1 MIRALLALLVSAA
14 PALAVDGAPD
24 GAAVFRARCASC
36 HAVAAAAPP
45 GAGPNLA
52 GVMGRRVGGDGRFS
66 YSPVL
71 EAARNAGDTWTA
83 ERLREFLADPEDM
96 YPGLWMGANRLR
108 DAADRDAVAAFL
120 REAR

>member
-1 MIRALLALLVSAA
+1 MIRALLALLLGAT
-14 PALAVDGAPD
+14 PALAED

-36 HAVAAAAPP
+36 HATAATASP

-52 GVMGRRVGGDGRFS
+52 GVVGRRVGGDARFS

-71 EAARNAGDTWTA
+71 EAARDAGDTWTA
-83 ERLREFLADPEDM
+83 ERLAEFLADPEEM

-108 DAADRDAVAAFL
+108 DAGDREAVVAFL
-120 REAR
+120 RAAR

>member
-1 MIRALLALLVSAA
+1 LIRALLALLVGAA
-14 PALAVDGAPD
+14 PAEAGAPD
-24 GAAVFRARCASC
+24 GASVFRARCAAC
-36 HAVAAAAPP
+36 HAVAQAAPP

-71 EAARNAGDTWTA
+71 EAARDGGDTWTA
-83 ERLREFLADPEDM
+83 ERLHLFLADPEEM

-108 DAADRDAVAAFL
+108 DPADRDAVVAFL
-120 REAR
+120 RDAH